1 MNINR
6 IFYIAKLTIPIATAY
21 VPLGLALG
29 VFMVSSG
36 VQWFWAPV
44 AALVIFAGSI
54 EFLVVSFI
62 LAGLPLATVAWTT
75 LIVNFRHIFYGLS
88 FPLKLLR
95 TPLQKLYGIFALTDE
110 TYGITCTSE
119 GKKLTGAEISLLQVI
134 SHLWWVGATLIGALI
149 GTLIPPEITGFEFA
163 LTAMFVT
170 LAIDAVRHTVDNKPI
185 TYAVISSVF
194 GVLMEYYVVHS
205 AFLAAG
211 LICYLSLISKDY
223 IYSREE
229 AIINDI

>member
-1 MNINR
+1 M
-6 IFYIAKLTIPIATAY
+6 
-21 VPLGLALG
+21 
-29 VFMVSSG
+29 
-36 VQWFWAPV
+36 
-44 AALVIFAGSI
+44 
-54 EFLVVSFI
+54 
-62 LAGLPLATVAWTT
+62 
-75 LIVNFRHIFYGLS
+75 
-88 FPLKLLR
+88 
-95 TPLQKLYGIFALTDE
+95 QKLYGIFALTDE

-170 LAIDAVRHTVDNKPI
+170 LAIDAVRHTVDNKLI

-194 GVLMEYYVVHS
+194 GVLMEYYVVNN

>member
-1 MNINR
+1 
-6 IFYIAKLTIPIATAY
+6 
-21 VPLGLALG
+21 
-29 VFMVSSG
+29 MVTFG
-36 VQWFWAPV
+36 EANYNV
-44 AALVIFAGSI
+44 
-54 EFLVVSFI
+54 
-62 LAGLPLATVAWTT
+62 LPCCLKIT
-75 LIVNFRHIFYGLS
+75 LERS
-88 FPLKLLR
+88 
-95 TPLQKLYGIFALTDE
+95 TDP
-110 TYGITCTSE
+110 
-119 GKKLTGAEISLLQVI
+119 

-170 LAIDAVRHTVDNKPI
+170 LAIDAVRHTVDNKLI

-194 GVLMEYYVVHS
+194 GVLMEYYVVNN